1 MFNNKLQLTL
11 KKIIYVSYINYIKKY
26 YNFINFIY
34 FITYQYFIY
43 IIFYTF
49 YIYSHIL
56 FIYLHQQIRKKFRT
70 CQITRKN
77 S

>member
-34 FITYQYFIY
+34 FISYKYFIY

>member
-11 KKIIYVSYINYIKKY
+11 KKIIYVYIYINYIKKY
-26 YNFINFIY
+26 YNFINFISY
-34 FITYQYFIY
+34 KYFIY

-56 FIYLHQQIRKKFRT
+56 FIYLHQQKRKKFRT